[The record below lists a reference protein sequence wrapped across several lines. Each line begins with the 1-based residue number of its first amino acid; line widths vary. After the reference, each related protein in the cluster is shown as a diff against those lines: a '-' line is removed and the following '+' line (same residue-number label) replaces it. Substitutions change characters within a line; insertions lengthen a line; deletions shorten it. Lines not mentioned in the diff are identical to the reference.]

1 MSGAER
7 AEQALL
13 AAARLAPGEDVLVL
27 GGGPLVFG
35 AHELVGDGWVYV
47 VRTQVDE
54 LEELLAEAHAAG
66 AAGVAYLVGDAPVL
80 PLPDAA
86 VSAVVGRLATDEGAL
101 EPAAR
106 ELARVLGEE
115 GRVALAESDAA
126 EGGRLVEALAA
137 AGFEDAA
144 AQSLDGLVL
153 VTARR
158 G

>member
-1 MSGAER
+1 MER
-7 AEQALL
+7 ALL
-13 AAARLAPGEDVLVL
+13 DGARLEAGEDVLVL
-27 GGGPLVFG
+27 GEGPLVFG
-35 AHELVGDGWVYV
+35 AHERVGDGWVYV

-66 AAGVAYLVGDAPVL
+66 AAGVAYLVGEAPVL

-86 VSAVVGRLATDEGAL
+86 VSAVLGRLATDEGAL

-106 ELARVLGEE
+106 ELARVLRVR
-115 GRVALAESDAA
+115 GRVALAEEDAA
-126 EGGRLVEALAA
+126 GADLLAETLAA
-137 AGFEDAA
+137 VGFEDAA
-144 AQSLDGLVL
+144 ALSVADGVV

>member
-1 MSGAER
+1 ME
-7 AEQALL
+7 EALL
-13 AAARLAPGEDVLVL
+13 EAARLAPGEDVLVL

-35 AHELVGDGWVYV
+35 AHERVGDGWVYV

-54 LEELLAEAHAAG
+54 LEELLAEAHSAG
-66 AAGVAYLVGDAPVL
+66 AAGVAYLVGEAPVL

-86 VSAVVGRLATDEGAL
+86 VSAAVGRLATDEGAL

-106 ELARVLGEE
+106 ELARVLLAE

-126 EGGRLVEALAA
+126 QAGRLVEALGA
-137 AGFEDAA
+137 AGFGDAA
-144 AQSLDGLVL
+144 AEPVEAGVL